1 MTNINELKVKLLE
14 EKARL
19 EGELSLVGF
28 KNPEIAGDWQP
39 KAPDLNEP
47 TADVNDVASSIEAF
61 EENAAVEVE
70 LEARLLEV
78 AVALTRM
85 EVGSYGVCRI
95 CGAPIEDA
103 RLNANPAAPTCIAHR
118 EG

>member
-1 MTNINELKVKLLE
+1 MENITELKTKLLA

-19 EGELSLVGF
+19 ESELSHVGY

-39 KAPDLNEP
+39 AATDLNEP
-47 TADVNDVASSIEAF
+47 TADLNDVASSIEAF

-78 AVALTRM
+78 DVALGRI
-85 EVGSYGVCRI
+85 EVGSYGICRI
-95 CGAPIEDA
+95 CGNPIENA
-103 RLNANPAAPTCIAHR
+103 RLHANPAAPTCIAHR

>member
-1 MTNINELKVKLLE
+1 MINITDLKAKLLE

-19 EGELSLVGF
+19 EGELSHVGY

-39 KAPDLNEP
+39 IATDLNEP
-47 TADVNDVASSIEAF
+47 TADVNDVASSIEVF

-78 AVALTRM
+78 DAALARM
-85 EVGSYGVCRI
+85 EVGSYGVCRL
-95 CGAPIEDA
+95 CGEKIEDA